1 MSTALLQHQRSHM
14 IAAAA
19 AVLAVAAV
27 GVTLEV
33 SRDSGPGSSD
43 TPQTN
48 TSGAHFKLTGG
59 THEEGSWRPAGTT
72 SGGHTPLD
80 S

>member
-1 MSTALLQHQRSHM
+1 MSTTVVHHQRSHL

-19 AVLAVAAV
+19 AVLAVAALI
-27 GVTLEV
+27 GYNV
-33 SRDSGPGSSD
+33 SRDDAPASTNSPADTSS
-43 TPQTN
+43 
-48 TSGAHFKLTGG
+48 AIHFPLTGG
-59 THEEGSWRPAGTT
+59 THEEGSWNHAGTT

>member
-14 IAAAA
+14 VAAAA
-19 AVLAVAAV
+19 AVLAVAAL

-33 SRDSGPGSSD
+33 TRDGGASSSD
-43 TPQTN
+43 THHGTAVQ
-48 TSGAHFKLTGG
+48 HVELTGG
-59 THEEGSWRPAGTT
+59 THEQGSWHHAGTT